1 MAHITQDSLE
11 LTTIQKHLFKLI
23 LNYIQNLQSFV
34 KAIVKIKKNVTKSYF
49 FVSLPLLAVSKAID
63 DKIRNAHWSRTIKR
77 NISSNQ

>member
-23 LNYIQNLQSFV
+23 LNYIKNLQSFV

-49 FVSLPLLAVSKAID
+49 FVSLPLLVVSKAID

>member
-11 LTTIQKHLFKLI
+11 LTTIQKHLLKLI

-49 FVSLPLLAVSKAID
+49 FVSLPLLAVSKEID

>member
-34 KAIVKIKKNVTKSYF
+34 KAIVKINKKCHEIILFCFSSLTGSFKS
-49 FVSLPLLAVSKAID
+49 D
-63 DKIRNAHWSRTIKR
+63 
-77 NISSNQ
+77 

>member
-23 LNYIQNLQSFV
+23 LNYIKNLQSFV

-49 FVSLPLLAVSKAID
+49 FVSLPLLVVSKAID
-63 DKIRNAHWSRTIKR
+63 DKIRNVHWSRTIKR